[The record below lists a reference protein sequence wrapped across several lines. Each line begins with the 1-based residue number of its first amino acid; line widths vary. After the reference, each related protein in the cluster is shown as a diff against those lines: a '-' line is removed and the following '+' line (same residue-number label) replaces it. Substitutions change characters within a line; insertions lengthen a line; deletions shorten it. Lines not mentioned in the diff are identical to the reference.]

1 MNGFLL
7 DTNVISLLSPSR
19 TEASTRFLEWLE
31 RMDSEGRVF
40 LSVIAIHEIEKGI
53 ALLDHKGATLKSAGL
68 KVWLAGLMATYD
80 DKIIPIDA
88 DAAAFAGQ
96 LEAKAIA
103 AGYDPGMA
111 DAAIAGI
118 AKGHGLT
125 IVTHNT
131 KHFAPFGISVT
142 TPDDA
147 ADLGSIS

>member
-1 MNGFLL
+1 LL
-7 DTNVISLLSPSR
+7 DTNVISLLSPSQ
-19 TEASTRFLEWLE
+19 TGASTRFLEWLE

-40 LSVIAIHEIEKGI
+40 LSVIAIHEIKKGI
-53 ALLDHKGATLKSAGL
+53 ALLDHKGAALKSAGL
-68 KVWLAGLMATYD
+68 KVWLAGLLASYD

-88 DAAAFAGQ
+88 DVAAFAGQ

-111 DAAIAGI
+111 EAAIAGI

-125 IVTHNT
+125 IVTLNT

>member
-1 MNGFLL
+1 ML
-7 DTNVISLLSPSR
+7 DTNVISLLSPSQ
-19 TEASTRFLEWLE
+19 TGASTRFLEWLE

-40 LSVIAIHEIEKGI
+40 LSVIAIHEIKKGI
-53 ALLDHKGATLKSAGL
+53 ALLDHKGAALKSAGL
-68 KVWLAGLMATYD
+68 KVWLAGLLASYD

-88 DAAAFAGQ
+88 DVAAFAGQ

-111 DAAIAGI
+111 EAAIAGI

-125 IVTHNT
+125 IVTLNT